1 MLEQARAALKQIY
14 GYASFRKGQEQI
26 IESVI
31 QHEDVL
37 AILPTGAGKSICYQI
52 PSVLLSGTT
61 LVISPL
67 ISLMKDQVDSLRR
80 VGVRCAYLNSSLTA
94 AEYREVVTNAVRGE
108 YKLLYI
114 APERLD
120 APLFQ
125 QLLDQLQIPLIAIDE
140 AHCVSQ
146 WGHDFRPSYRQL
158 AARIGQ
164 LKERPGIAAFTA
176 TATPEVAKDIIR
188 MLRLNDPKVY
198 VTGFA
203 RPNLSLSIA
212 NIDAKERYLRSY
224 IMGRREQSGIIYT
237 ATRKDTEAVYDML
250 SSWGIEVSKYHGGMS
265 DREREQS
272 QEQFR
277 FGLVSVMVATNAF
290 GMGIDKPDVRYVV
303 HWQMPGDVESYYQ
316 EAGRAGRDG
325 EESDCMLL
333 FSASDIRIQRFLIE
347 QGTGEAEYK
356 AMQQAKLNKMINYC
370 RTERCLQQFIA
381 DYFGENAVDPCGKCS
396 NCLDQSAS
404 VNRTEEAKMALS
416 CVGRMR
422 GRFGVTMVAKVLKG
436 SRDKKLLQQR
446 LDELSTYGLMRH
458 ISEKDIS
465 NWIYW
470 LIAEGY
476 LRLSE
481 GQYPT
486 VSLSAAALPVLE
498 GSALVQ
504 QRTSAVLKQVTSSR
518 ADSSP
523 IFEELRSWRK
533 EKAAE
538 EQVPPFIIFSDAT
551 LREIAAALPTTM
563 EDLLEI
569 KGIGEAKAYKYG
581 PSVLPLIAQLTDNS
595 DFGSESMKLPNRQ
608 TQLIAA
614 AAAGRRSTEI
624 SVHTEQ
630 ASHHLTF
637 QMFRAGDELSHIA
650 SARALSLS
658 TVENHLLR
666 CAEEGEKLEWSRL
679 LSTEQENLIMKAVQE
694 LQTDKLKELKESLPE
709 NISYFHIKAALQK
722 AKTGYYS

>member
-1 MLEQARAALKQIY
+1 MLEQARTALKQIY
-14 GYASFRKGQEQI
+14 GYDSFRKGQEQI
-26 IESVI
+26 IESVL
-31 QHEDVL
+31 QYEDVL

-52 PSVLLSGTT
+52 PSVLLPGTT

-80 VGVRCAYLNSSLTA
+80 VGVSCAYLNSSLTA
-94 AEYREVVTNAVRGE
+94 AEYRSVIEHAIHGE

-125 QLLDQLQIPLIAIDE
+125 QLLDQLHIPLIAIDE

-164 LKERPGIAAFTA
+164 LQQRPGIAAFTA
-176 TATPEVAKDIIR
+176 TATPEVARDISS
-188 MLRLNDPKVY
+188 MLRLTEPKIY

-212 NIDAKERYLRSY
+212 NADDKERYLRSFV
-224 IMGRREQSGIIYT
+224 MERKNSSGIIYT
-237 ATRKDTEAVYDML
+237 ATRKETEAVYDRL
-250 SSWGIEVSKYHGGMS
+250 ISWGIEASKYHGGMS
-265 DREREQS
+265 DRDRETS

-277 FGLVSVMVATNAF
+277 FGQVAVMVATNAF
-290 GMGIDKPDVRYVV
+290 GMGIDKPDVRYVI

-325 EESDCMLL
+325 EESDCVLL

-347 QGTGEAEYK
+347 QGTGETEHK
-356 AMQQAKLNKMINYC
+356 AMQQAKLNTMINYC

-381 DYFGENAVDPCGKCS
+381 DYFGESAVEPCGKCS
-396 NCLDQSAS
+396 NCLDESESA
-404 VNRTEEAKMALS
+404 NRTEEARMALS

-436 SRDKKLLQQR
+436 SRDKKLLQLS

-458 ISEKDIS
+458 VSEKEIT

-486 VSLSAAALPVLE
+486 VALTAAALPVLE
-498 GSALVQ
+498 GRKSVH
-504 QRTSAVLKQVTSSR
+504 QRTSAVIKHAVST
-518 ADSSP
+518 AAATP
-523 IFEELRSWRK
+523 AFEALRSWRK
-533 EKAAE
+533 DRAAE

-551 LREIAAALPTTM
+551 LREIAAALPGSL
-563 EDLLEI
+563 EDLLGI
-569 KGIGEAKAYKYG
+569 KGIGEAKAFKYG
-581 PSVLPLIAQLTDNS
+581 PSLLPLIAQL
-595 DFGSESMKLPNRQ
+595 GSAEGSRTQSLPISGAQRIGVTPAMAGPAKESMSDPDNATSQ
-608 TQLIAA
+608 
-614 AAAGRRSTEI
+614 
-624 SVHTEQ
+624 
-630 ASHHLTF
+630 SHVLSL
-637 QMFRAGDELSHIA
+637 QMFNNGTELSQIA
-650 SARALSLS
+650 EARGLSLA

-666 CAEEGEKLEWSRL
+666 CSEEGCKLEWGRL
-679 LSTEQENLIMKAVQE
+679 LTTEQEILIIKAVHD
-694 LQTDKLKELKESLPE
+694 LQTDKLKQLKENLPE
-709 NISYFHIKAALQK
+709 DITYFHIKAALQK
-722 AKTGYYS
+722 AREEQ